1 MAAIVVSAWLFGGT
15 RDWTVEVIRWLLLA
29 MTALFVIGLLLR
41 RRWPRVPWLVAVP
54 SLFLLLLGW
63 FMTANASRRF
73 IPEVQLF
80 VDAAQRFPGWPGF
93 WDATLTLQPLLLM
106 TGLLGALWVTCDLA
120 ANRQWRNLVWL
131 TIAATGLSMMLLGL
145 AQRFTDAPGIF
156 WDPYRYV
163 GETFFATFRYHAN
176 AGAYINLV
184 LPFIVALAVR
194 AFYREGA
201 EKSRVFWTLSSFVTA
216 ACGFI
221 NVSRAAN
228 LVCALLLF
236 GMAAWITAAR
246 LRTLRTRRILASV
259 SIVLGLLAAAAL
271 MALSFGIDRAVG
283 RWESNGFWDQERALN
298 YELLVEEFIPAT
310 GWWGYGP
317 GTFEPIFNPKRS
329 TMGRQPQGIWAQ
341 AHSDILQTPVDY
353 GWAGAAAWTILLG
366 GALVS
371 AALGARRRG
380 RKPDETEI
388 LSMACAFAL
397 AGVSLHAFV
406 DFPLQISSLQLYA
419 MVIAGLAWGGAAPA
433 ERKDRKRQAT
443 AESARRPR
451 TARPQANDADER
463 QDKARPR

>member
-1 MAAIVVSAWLFGGT
+1 VNFPLTAARWLLLASVVLSAWLFGGT
-15 RDWTVEVIRWLLLA
+15 RDWTIEVIRWLLLA
-29 MTALFVIGLLLR
+29 MTALFAGGLLLR
-41 RRWPRVPWLVAVP
+41 TRWPRVPLLVALP
-54 SLFLLLLGW
+54 SLFLLLQGW
-63 FMTANASRRF
+63 FMHWNASRRF

-80 VDAAQRFPGWPGF
+80 VDAAQRLPGWPGF
-93 WDATLTLQPLLLM
+93 WDAALTRPSILLM
-106 TGLLGALWVTCDLA
+106 TGLIGALWITCDLA
-120 ANRQWRNLVWL
+120 ANRQWRQRLWI

-145 AQRFTDAPGIF
+145 AQRFTDASGIF

-201 EKSRVFWTLSSFVTA
+201 EKSRVFWTLASFVTA

-221 NVSRAAN
+221 NTSRAAN
-228 LVCALLLF
+228 LVCAVLLI
-236 GMAAWITAAR
+236 GMASWIAAAR
-246 LRTLRTRRILASV
+246 LRTMRTRRILTAFAV
-259 SIVLGLLAAAAL
+259 SSGLIAAAAL
-271 MALSFGIDRAVG
+271 MALSFGIDRTVG
-283 RWESNGFWDQERALN
+283 RWERSGFWDQERALN
-298 YELLVEEFIPAT
+298 YELLVSDFIPAA

-317 GTFEPIFNPKRS
+317 GTFEQIFNPKRS

-353 GWAGAAAWTILLG
+353 GWAGAAAWTVIIG

-371 AALGARRRG
+371 AALAARRRG
-380 RKPDETEI
+380 CSPDEHEI

-406 DFPLQISSLQLYA
+406 DFPLQISSLQFYTV
-419 MVIAGLAWGGAAPA
+419 VIAGLAWGIAVPQP
-433 ERKDRKRQAT
+433 RN
-443 AESARRPR
+443 RR
-451 TARPQANDADER
+451 
-463 QDKARPR
+463 

>member
-1 MAAIVVSAWLFGGT
+1 MTIPLTSARWLLLASLVLAAWLFGGT
-15 RDWTVEVIRWLLLA
+15 RDWTVEVIRWLLLT
-29 MTALFVIGLLLR
+29 MTALFVLGLALR

-54 SLFLLLLGW
+54 SLFLLLQGW
-63 FMTANASRRF
+63 FMAWNASRRF

-80 VDAAQRFPGWPGF
+80 VDAAQRFPGWPGW
-93 WDATLTLQPLLLM
+93 WDADLTRPSILLM

-120 ANRQWRNLVWL
+120 ANRQWRNRVWL
-131 TIAATGLSMMLLGL
+131 TIAATGLSMMVLGL

-156 WDPYRYV
+156 WNPYRYV

-194 AFYREGA
+194 SFYREGA
-201 EKSRVFWTLSSFVTA
+201 EKSRVFWTLASFVTA

-221 NVSRAAN
+221 NTSRAAN
-228 LVCALLLF
+228 LVCALLLV
-236 GMAAWITAAR
+236 GMTAWIAAAR
-246 LRTLRTRRILASV
+246 LRTLRTRRILAFG
-259 SIVLGLLAAAAL
+259 SIVLGLIAAAAL
-271 MALSFGIDRAVG
+271 MALSFGIDRTVG
-283 RWESNGFWDQERALN
+283 RWERSGFWDQERALN
-298 YELLVEEFIPAT
+298 YELLVSDFIPAA

-341 AHSDILQTPVDY
+341 AHSDVLQTPVDY
-353 GWAGAAAWTILLG
+353 GWSGAVAWTILLG
-366 GALVS
+366 GALVA

-380 RKPDETEI
+380 RRPDESEI

-419 MVIAGLAWGGAAPA
+419 MVIAGLAWGM
-433 ERKDRKRQAT
+433 
-443 AESARRPR
+443 ARRPG
-451 TARPQANDADER
+451 AAV
-463 QDKARPR
+463 KGGG